1 MNATQDASNN
11 AQKNFDKALLE
22 YNDKQT
28 ELIFETRKRLFKL
41 ERTQNTDCK
50 IFINYLSQT
59 FGTLKR
65 DVFHLGAGRK
75 VYVSWERRYLGI
87 GRCLGLPAQCRGT
100 Y

>member
-41 ERTQNTDCK
+41 ERTQNRDARFSCFMS
-50 IFINYLSQT
+50 IGICVVCLLMCLQ
-59 FGTLKR
+59 FGG
-65 DVFHLGAGRK
+65 FQ
-75 VYVSWERRYLGI
+75 W
-87 GRCLGLPAQCRGT
+87 
-100 Y
+100 

>member
-41 ERTQNTDCK
+41 ERTQNRDARCSLFFCMGLCLICLLMT
-50 IFINYLSQT
+50 IS
-59 FGTLKR
+59 FGDFT
-65 DVFHLGAGRK
+65 
-75 VYVSWERRYLGI
+75 W
-87 GRCLGLPAQCRGT
+87 
-100 Y
+100 